1 MLFVHEIKEYRKDY
15 ESEFEMMS
23 KIVAENAEVIR
34 AENWNEEI
42 FKKAFTCVVTRC
54 FGWSMPS
61 TMVVPVAD
69 NLNHFIL
76 DSSYELFHAKLH
88 KQCLLKPKHQW

>member
-23 KIVAENAEVIR
+23 KIVAENGGVIR
-34 AENWNEEI
+34 AENWSEEI